1 MKEELTRQGLQKYKK
16 IKKRI
21 KVEEKLNKE
30 ELTRQGL
37 QKYKKIKKRIK
48 VEEKLN
54 RQRYNKL
61 QP

>member
-30 ELTRQGL
+30 EH
-37 QKYKKIKKRIK
+37 
-48 VEEKLN
+48 
-54 RQRYNKL
+54 
-61 QP
+61 